1 MKPKAN
7 RALDCYFGLLVEV
20 LSRMESC
27 SLIRFRERDLI
38 VDTTDLVFSCGIRQA
53 A

>member
-1 MKPKAN
+1 MKPKGN
-7 RALDCYFGLLVEV
+7 RALAHYFGLLVEV

-27 SLIRFRERDLI
+27 SLIRFRGRDFI
-38 VDTTDLVFSCGIRQA
+38 VDTTDLVFSSGLRQA